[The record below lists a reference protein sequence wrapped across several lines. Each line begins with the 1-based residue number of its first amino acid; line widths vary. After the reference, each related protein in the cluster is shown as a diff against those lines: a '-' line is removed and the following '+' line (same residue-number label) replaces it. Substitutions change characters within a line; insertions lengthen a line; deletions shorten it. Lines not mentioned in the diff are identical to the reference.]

1 MISASVST
9 IKNSL
14 SSYLEKVKAGQR
26 VMITDHRKAVAVL
39 EPVDSS
45 HWPETVREAIQKGEA
60 KGPRRALNL
69 AKFKELPAGEGGSL
83 SEAILEER
91 RQAR

>member
-14 SSYLEKVKAGQR
+14 SSYLEKVKAGQS
-26 VMITDHRKAVAVL
+26 VMITDHKKPVAIL

-45 HWPETVREAIQKGEA
+45 AWPESLRLCFAQGEA
-60 KGPRRALNL
+60 RSPRKSLNVT
-69 AKFKELPAGEGGSL
+69 KFKQLPAGVGASL
-83 SEAILEER
+83 AEAILEER
-91 RQAR
+91 RQGR

>member
-14 SSYLEKVKAGQR
+14 SRYLEKVKAGQR
-26 VMITDHRKAVAVL
+26 VMITDHCKAVAVL

-60 KGPRRALNL
+60 KASRRILNL
-69 AKFKELPAGEGGSL
+69 AKFKELPAGMGASL

-91 RQAR
+91 RHGR